1 METPSPS
8 VSSAEPE
15 WPFHRSGPWETL
27 GQMNSEKDP
36 TDLAGR
42 HTEAESRLA
51 SIRELAIDQVLFE
64 GTTEQRLVDAEMR
77 LIRIHY
83 LATEP

>member
-1 METPSPS
+1 MA
-8 VSSAEPE
+8 VSSLRAL
-15 WPFHRSGPWETL
+15 GTL

-42 HTEAESRLA
+42 LTEAESRLA